1 MSGDVAKEKD
11 YLLSGE
17 QNEELV
23 TKRLDELKRAEEKL
37 KRLYRYHN
45 TYNKT
50 HYERFSLLL
59 PEGTKER
66 IKALGYTSMNAII
79 VHWILSG
86 LAEEEANAQQP
97 SNADQ
102 DV

>member
-1 MSGDVAKEKD
+1 MGGDVAKKD
-11 YLLSGE
+11 KYLLSGE
-17 QNEELV
+17 QNEELA
-23 TKRLDELKRAEEKL
+23 TKRLDELKSAEEKL
-37 KRLYRYHN
+37 KRLYKYHN
-45 TYNKT
+45 VYNKT

-79 VHWILSG
+79 VHWILNG
-86 LAEEEANAQQP
+86 LAEEEANTQQT
-97 SNADQ
+97 SNVDQ

>member
-1 MSGDVAKEKD
+1 MGRDVEKEEE
-11 YLLSGE
+11 YSLAGE
-17 QNEELV
+17 QNEELD
-23 TKRLDELKRAEEKL
+23 TKRLDELKRAEERL

-45 TYNKT
+45 NYNKT

-66 IKALGYTSMNAII
+66 IRNLGYTSMNAII

-86 LAEEEANAQQP
+86 LAEEEANAET
-97 SNADQ
+97 S
-102 DV
+102 

>member
-1 MSGDVAKEKD
+1 MGGDGAKEEE

-17 QNEELV
+17 QNEELA
-23 TKRLDELKRAEEKL
+23 TKRLDELKSAEERL
-37 KRLYRYHN
+37 KRLYKYHN
-45 TYNKT
+45 IYNKT

-86 LAEEEANAQQP
+86 LAEEEANAQQT
-97 SNADQ
+97 STADQ

>member
-1 MSGDVAKEKD
+1 MGRDVEKEEE
-11 YLLSGE
+11 YSLAGE
-17 QNEELV
+17 QNEELD
-23 TKRLDELKRAEEKL
+23 TKRLDELKRAEERL

-45 TYNKT
+45 NYNKT

-66 IKALGYTSMNAII
+66 IRNLGYTSMNAII

-86 LAEEEANAQQP
+86 LAEEEANAEK
-97 SNADQ
+97 S
-102 DV
+102 

>member
-1 MSGDVAKEKD
+1 MGRDVEKEEE
-11 YLLSGE
+11 YSLAGE
-17 QNEELV
+17 QNEELD

-45 TYNKT
+45 NYNKT

-66 IKALGYTSMNAII
+66 IRNLGYTSMNAII

-86 LAEEEANAQQP
+86 LAEEEANAEK
-97 SNADQ
+97 S
-102 DV
+102 

>member
-1 MSGDVAKEKD
+1 MGGDVAKEEEN
-11 YLLSGE
+11 LLSGE
-17 QNEELV
+17 QNEELA
-23 TKRLDELKRAEEKL
+23 TKRLDELKSAEERL
-37 KRLYRYHN
+37 KRLYKYHN
-45 TYNKT
+45 IYNKT

-79 VHWILSG
+79 VHWILNG
-86 LAEEEANAQQP
+86 LAEEEANAQQT

>member
-1 MSGDVAKEKD
+1 MGRDVEKEEA
-11 YLLSGE
+11 YSLAGE
-17 QNEELV
+17 QNEELD

-45 TYNKT
+45 NYNKT

-66 IKALGYTSMNAII
+66 IRNLGYTSMNAII

-86 LAEEEANAQQP
+86 LAEEEANAEK
-97 SNADQ
+97 S
-102 DV
+102 

>member
-1 MSGDVAKEKD
+1 MGGDVAKKEE

-17 QNEELV
+17 QNEELA
-23 TKRLDELKRAEEKL
+23 TKRLDELKSAEERL
-37 KRLYRYHN
+37 KRLYKYHN
-45 TYNKT
+45 IYNKT

-79 VHWILSG
+79 VHWILNG
-86 LAEEEANAQQP
+86 LAEEEANAQQT